1 MKKLLFNYVLPHL
14 LFGLIYLWCLTLRPK
29 NLNEAEENHF
39 KNLTGPYILTL
50 WHGRIFYLFYYL
62 RQHPDYF
69 LLISPSE
76 DGDLLARLA
85 QLMGYS
91 VIRGSTYKKAVPA
104 ARSLIKVLR
113 RNQRIIIIADGSRGP
128 RCVAQSGSV
137 QLAGITGSPI
147 FPMTFGAK
155 NKIVL
160 KSWDRFV
167 IPLPFTRCAL
177 NFSSPISLPRK
188 SSEHSIEEKR
198 LEMESVLNL
207 ITQASD
213 ESSKTL

>member
-1 MKKLLFNYVLPHL
+1 MKKLLFNYVIPYL
-14 LFGLIYLWCLTLRPK
+14 LFGLVYLWCMTLRSK
-29 NLNEAEENHF
+29 NMNEEEENHF

-62 RQHPDYF
+62 RRHPDYF

-85 QLMGYS
+85 RLMGYS
-91 VIRGSTYKKAVPA
+91 VIRGSTYKKAVSA

-128 RCVAQSGSV
+128 KCVAQPGFV
-137 QLAGITGSPI
+137 QLAGITGTPI

-155 NKIVL
+155 NKVVL
-160 KSWDRFV
+160 NSWDQFV
-167 IPLPFTRCAL
+167 IPLPFTRCTL
-177 NFSSPISLPRK
+177 NFSSPISLPPK
-188 SSEHSIEEKR
+188 SYEQIIEEKR
-198 LEMESVLNL
+198 LELETDLNR
-207 ITQASD
+207 ISKAS
-213 ESSKTL
+213 EEG

>member
-1 MKKLLFNYVLPHL
+1 M
-14 LFGLIYLWCLTLRPK
+14 TLRSK
-29 NLNEAEENHF
+29 NMNEEEENHF

-62 RQHPDYF
+62 RRHPDYF

-85 QLMGYS
+85 RLMGYS
-91 VIRGSTYKKAVPA
+91 VIRGSTYKKAVSA

-128 RCVAQSGSV
+128 RCVAQPGSV
-137 QLAGITGSPI
+137 QLAGITGAPI

-155 NKIVL
+155 NKVIL
-160 KSWDRFV
+160 NSWDQFA

-177 NFSSPISLPRK
+177 NFSSPISLSQK
-188 SSEHSIEEKR
+188 SSEQTIEEKR
-198 LEMESVLNL
+198 LELENALNR
-207 ITQASD
+207 ISKASD
-213 ESSKTL
+213 EG

>member
-1 MKKLLFNYVLPHL
+1 MKKLLFNYVIPYL
-14 LFGLIYLWCLTLRPK
+14 LFGLVYLWCMTLRSK
-29 NLNEAEENHF
+29 NLNEEEENHF

-62 RQHPDYF
+62 RRHPDYF

-85 QLMGYS
+85 RLMGYS
-91 VIRGSTYKKAVPA
+91 VIRGSTYKKAVSA

-128 RCVAQSGSV
+128 KCVAQPGFV

-155 NKIVL
+155 NKVVL
-160 KSWDRFV
+160 NSWDQFV
-167 IPLPFTRCAL
+167 IPLPFTRCTL
-177 NFSSPISLPRK
+177 NFSSPISLPPK
-188 SSEHSIEEKR
+188 SSEQIIEEKR
-198 LEMESVLNL
+198 LELENALNR
-207 ITQASD
+207 ISKAS
-213 ESSKTL
+213 EEG

>member
-1 MKKLLFNYVLPHL
+1 MKKLLFNYVIPYL
-14 LFGLIYLWCLTLRPK
+14 LFGLVYLWCMTLRSK
-29 NLNEAEENHF
+29 NMNEEEENHF

-62 RQHPDYF
+62 RRHPDYF

-85 QLMGYS
+85 RLMGYS
-91 VIRGSTYKKAVPA
+91 VIRGSTYKKAVSA

-128 RCVAQSGSV
+128 KCVAQPGFV
-137 QLAGITGSPI
+137 QLAGITGTPI

-155 NKIVL
+155 NKVVL
-160 KSWDRFV
+160 NSWDKFV
-167 IPLPFTRCAL
+167 IPLPFTRCTL
-177 NFSSPISLPRK
+177 NFSSPISLPPK
-188 SSEHSIEEKR
+188 SSEQIIEEKR
-198 LEMESVLNL
+198 LELENVLNR
-207 ITQASD
+207 INKASD
-213 ESSKTL
+213 EG

>member
-1 MKKLLFNYVLPHL
+1 MKKLLFNYVIPYL
-14 LFGLIYLWCLTLRPK
+14 LFGVVYLWCMTLRSK
-29 NLNEAEENHF
+29 NLNEEEENHF

-62 RQHPDYF
+62 RRHPDYF

-85 QLMGYS
+85 RLMGYS
-91 VIRGSTYKKAVPA
+91 VIRGSTYKKAVSA

-128 RCVAQSGSV
+128 RCVAQPGSV
-137 QLAGITGSPI
+137 QLAGITGTPI

-155 NKIVL
+155 NKVVL
-160 KSWDRFV
+160 NSWDQFV
-167 IPLPFTRCAL
+167 IPLPFTRCTL
-177 NFSSPISLPRK
+177 NFSSPISLPPK
-188 SSEHSIEEKR
+188 SSEQIIEEKR
-198 LEMESVLNL
+198 LELENALNR
-207 ITQASD
+207 ISKAS
-213 ESSKTL
+213 EEG

>member
-1 MKKLLFNYVLPHL
+1 MKKLLFKYVLPYL
-14 LFGLIYLWCLTLRPK
+14 LFGLVYLWCLTLRSK
-29 NLNEAEENHF
+29 NLNKEEENHF

-62 RQHPDYF
+62 RRHPDYF

-91 VIRGSTYKKAVPA
+91 VIRGSTFKKAVPA

-113 RNQRIIIIADGSRGP
+113 GNQRIIIIADGSRGP

-137 QLAGITGSPI
+137 QLAGITGVPI

-155 NKIVL
+155 NKMVL
-160 KSWDRFV
+160 NSWDRFV
-167 IPLPFTRCAL
+167 IPWPFARCVL
-177 NFSSPISLPRK
+177 SFSSPIFLPYK
-188 SSEHSIEEKR
+188 SSGQSIEEKR
-198 LEMESVLNL
+198 LELESALNL
-207 ITQASD
+207 ITRASD
-213 ESSKTL
+213 ES

>member
-1 MKKLLFNYVLPHL
+1 MKKLLCNYVIPYL
-14 LFGLIYLWCLTLRPK
+14 LFGVVYLWCMTLRSK
-29 NLNEAEENHF
+29 NLNEEEENHF

-62 RQHPDYF
+62 RRHPDYF

-85 QLMGYS
+85 RLMGYS
-91 VIRGSTYKKAVPA
+91 VIRGSTYKKAVSA

-128 RCVAQSGSV
+128 RCVAQPGSV
-137 QLAGITGSPI
+137 QLAGITGAPI

-155 NKIVL
+155 NKVVL
-160 KSWDRFV
+160 NSWDKFV
-167 IPLPFTRCAL
+167 IPLPFTRCTL
-177 NFSSPISLPRK
+177 NFSSPISLPPK
-188 SSEHSIEEKR
+188 SSEQIIEEKR
-198 LEMESVLNL
+198 LELENALNQ
-207 ITQASD
+207 INKASD
-213 ESSKTL
+213 EG

>member
-1 MKKLLFNYVLPHL
+1 MKKLLFNYEIPYL
-14 LFGLIYLWCLTLRPK
+14 LFGVVYLWCMSLRSK
-29 NLNEAEENHF
+29 NLNEEEENHF

-62 RQHPDYF
+62 RRHPDYF

-85 QLMGYS
+85 RLMGYS
-91 VIRGSTYKKAVPA
+91 VIRGSTYKKAVSA

-128 RCVAQSGSV
+128 RCVAQPGSV
-137 QLAGITGSPI
+137 QLAGITGAPI

-155 NKIVL
+155 NKVVL
-160 KSWDRFV
+160 NSWDKFV
-167 IPLPFTRCAL
+167 IPLPFTRCTL
-177 NFSSPISLPRK
+177 NFSSPISLPPK
-188 SSEHSIEEKR
+188 SSEQIIEEKR
-198 LEMESVLNL
+198 LELENALNR
-207 ITQASD
+207 INKASD
-213 ESSKTL
+213 EG

>member
-1 MKKLLFNYVLPHL
+1 MKKLLFNYVIPYL
-14 LFGLIYLWCLTLRPK
+14 LFGLVYLWCMTLRSK
-29 NLNEAEENHF
+29 NMNEEEENHF

-62 RQHPDYF
+62 RRHPDYF

-85 QLMGYS
+85 RLMGYS
-91 VIRGSTYKKAVPA
+91 VIRGSTYKKAVSA

-128 RCVAQSGSV
+128 KCVAQPGFV
-137 QLAGITGSPI
+137 QLAGITGTPI

-155 NKIVL
+155 NKVVL
-160 KSWDRFV
+160 NSWDQFV
-167 IPLPFTRCAL
+167 IPLPFTRCTL
-177 NFSSPISLPRK
+177 NFSSPISLPPK
-188 SSEHSIEEKR
+188 SSEQIIAEKR
-198 LEMESVLNL
+198 LELENALNR
-207 ITQASD
+207 ISKAS
-213 ESSKTL
+213 EEG

>member
-1 MKKLLFNYVLPHL
+1 MKKLLFNYVIPYL
-14 LFGLIYLWCLTLRPK
+14 LFGLVYLWCMTLRSK
-29 NLNEAEENHF
+29 NMNEEEENHF

-62 RQHPDYF
+62 RRHPDYF

-85 QLMGYS
+85 RLMGYS
-91 VIRGSTYKKAVPA
+91 VIRGSTYKKAVSA

-128 RCVAQSGSV
+128 RCVAQPGSV
-137 QLAGITGSPI
+137 QLAGITGAPI

-155 NKIVL
+155 NKVIL
-160 KSWDRFV
+160 NSWDQFA
-167 IPLPFTRCAL
+167 IPLPFTCCTL
-177 NFSSPISLPRK
+177 NFSSPISLSQK
-188 SSEHSIEEKR
+188 SSEQTIEEKR
-198 LEMESVLNL
+198 LELENALNR
-207 ITQASD
+207 ISKASD
-213 ESSKTL
+213 EG

>member
-1 MKKLLFNYVLPHL
+1 MKKLLFNYVIPYL
-14 LFGLIYLWCLTLRPK
+14 LFGLVYLWCMTLRSK
-29 NLNEAEENHF
+29 NMNEEEENHF

-62 RQHPDYF
+62 RRHPDYF

-85 QLMGYS
+85 RLMGYS
-91 VIRGSTYKKAVPA
+91 VIRGSTYKKAVSA

-128 RCVAQSGSV
+128 RCVAQPGSV
-137 QLAGITGSPI
+137 QLAGITGTPI

-155 NKIVL
+155 NKVVL
-160 KSWDRFV
+160 NSWDQFV
-167 IPLPFTRCAL
+167 IPLPFTRCTL
-177 NFSSPISLPRK
+177 NFSSPISLPPK
-188 SSEHSIEEKR
+188 SSEQIIEEKR
-198 LEMESVLNL
+198 LELENALNRISKASEES
-207 ITQASD
+207 
-213 ESSKTL
+213 

>member
-1 MKKLLFNYVLPHL
+1 MKKLLCNYVIPYL
-14 LFGLIYLWCLTLRPK
+14 LFGLVYLWCMTLRSK
-29 NLNEAEENHF
+29 NMNEEEENHF

-62 RQHPDYF
+62 RRHPDYF

-85 QLMGYS
+85 RLMGYS
-91 VIRGSTYKKAVPA
+91 VIRGSTYKKAVSA

-128 RCVAQSGSV
+128 RCVAQPGSV
-137 QLAGITGSPI
+137 QLAGITGAPI

-155 NKIVL
+155 NKVIL
-160 KSWDRFV
+160 NSWDQFA
-167 IPLPFTRCAL
+167 IPLPFTRCTL
-177 NFSSPISLPRK
+177 NFSSPISLSQK
-188 SSEHSIEEKR
+188 SSEQTIEEKR
-198 LEMESVLNL
+198 LELENALNR
-207 ITQASD
+207 ISKASD
-213 ESSKTL
+213 EG

>member
-1 MKKLLFNYVLPHL
+1 MKKLLFNYVIPYL
-14 LFGLIYLWCLTLRPK
+14 LFGLVYLWCMTLRSK
-29 NLNEAEENHF
+29 NMNEEEENHF

-62 RQHPDYF
+62 RRHPDYF

-85 QLMGYS
+85 RLMGYS
-91 VIRGSTYKKAVPA
+91 VIRGSTYKKAVSA

-128 RCVAQSGSV
+128 KCVAQPGFV
-137 QLAGITGSPI
+137 QLAGITGTPI

-155 NKIVL
+155 NKVVL
-160 KSWDRFV
+160 NSWDKFV
-167 IPLPFTRCAL
+167 IPLPFTRCTL
-177 NFSSPISLPRK
+177 NFSSPISLPPK
-188 SSEHSIEEKR
+188 SSEQIIEEKR
-198 LEMESVLNL
+198 LELENALNR
-207 ITQASD
+207 ISKAS
-213 ESSKTL
+213 EEG

>member
-1 MKKLLFNYVLPHL
+1 MKKLLFNYVIPYL
-14 LFGLIYLWCLTLRPK
+14 LFGLVYLWCMTLRSK
-29 NLNEAEENHF
+29 NMNEEEENHF

-62 RQHPDYF
+62 RRHPDYF

-85 QLMGYS
+85 RLMGYS
-91 VIRGSTYKKAVPA
+91 VIRGSTYKKAVSA

-128 RCVAQSGSV
+128 RCVAQPGSV
-137 QLAGITGSPI
+137 QLAGITGAPI

-155 NKIVL
+155 NKVIL
-160 KSWDRFV
+160 NSWDQFA
-167 IPLPFTRCAL
+167 IPLPFTRCTL
-177 NFSSPISLPRK
+177 NFSSPISLSQK
-188 SSEHSIEEKR
+188 SSEQTIEEKR
-198 LEMESVLNL
+198 FELENALNR
-207 ITQASD
+207 ISKAS
-213 ESSKTL
+213 EEG

>member
-1 MKKLLFNYVLPHL
+1 MKKLLFNYVIPYL
-14 LFGLIYLWCLTLRPK
+14 LFGVVYLWCMTLRSK
-29 NLNEAEENHF
+29 NLNEEEENHF

-62 RQHPDYF
+62 RRHPDYF

-85 QLMGYS
+85 RLMGYS
-91 VIRGSTYKKAVPA
+91 VIRGSTYKKAVSA

-128 RCVAQSGSV
+128 KCVAQPGFV
-137 QLAGITGSPI
+137 QLAGITGTPI

-155 NKIVL
+155 NKVVL
-160 KSWDRFV
+160 NSWDQFV
-167 IPLPFTRCAL
+167 IPLPFTCCTL
-177 NFSSPISLPRK
+177 NFSSPISLPPK
-188 SSEHSIEEKR
+188 SSEQIIEEKR
-198 LEMESVLNL
+198 LELENALNR
-207 ITQASD
+207 INKASD
-213 ESSKTL
+213 EG

>member
-1 MKKLLFNYVLPHL
+1 MKKLLFNYVIPYL
-14 LFGLIYLWCLTLRPK
+14 LFGLVYLWCMTLRSK
-29 NLNEAEENHF
+29 NMNEEEENHF

-62 RQHPDYF
+62 RRHPDYF

-85 QLMGYS
+85 RLMGYS
-91 VIRGSTYKKAVPA
+91 VIRGSTYKKAVSA

-128 RCVAQSGSV
+128 KCVAQSGFV
-137 QLAGITGSPI
+137 QLAGITGTPI

-155 NKIVL
+155 NKVVL
-160 KSWDRFV
+160 NSWDQFV
-167 IPLPFTRCAL
+167 IPLPFTRCTL
-177 NFSSPISLPRK
+177 NFSSPISLPPK
-188 SSEHSIEEKR
+188 SSEQIIEEKR
-198 LEMESVLNL
+198 LELENALNR
-207 ITQASD
+207 ISKAS
-213 ESSKTL
+213 EEG

>member
-1 MKKLLFNYVLPHL
+1 MKKLLFNYVIPYL
-14 LFGLIYLWCLTLRPK
+14 LFGLVYLWCMTLRSK
-29 NLNEAEENHF
+29 NMNEEEENHF

-62 RQHPDYF
+62 RRHPDYF

-85 QLMGYS
+85 RLMGYS
-91 VIRGSTYKKAVPA
+91 VIRGSTYKKAVSA

-128 RCVAQSGSV
+128 KCVAQPGFV
-137 QLAGITGSPI
+137 QLAGMTI

-155 NKIVL
+155 NKVVL
-160 KSWDRFV
+160 NSWDQFV
-167 IPLPFTRCAL
+167 IPLPFTRCTL
-177 NFSSPISLPRK
+177 NFSSPISLPPK
-188 SSEHSIEEKR
+188 SSEQIIEEKR
-198 LEMESVLNL
+198 LELENALNR
-207 ITQASD
+207 ISKAS
-213 ESSKTL
+213 EEG